1 MMVHHKIRIVFK
13 SFKQLLLIWLG
24 VVAISAQAQK
34 YSLSEGVITFFSEA
48 TLENI
53 KAENKNTTS
62 AFDVTT
68 GEIAFAVP
76 NNQFQFEKKLMQQH
90 FNEKYM
96 ESEKYPRSTFSGK
109 VEGFDASK
117 TGKQQVRA
125 TGKMFIH
132 GVTQSVEIPGVL
144 EVSTQGVSMKS
155 TFMIKLADYK
165 IKIPQILWQNIAEQ
179 VEVTVDLV
187 YKPR

>member
-1 MMVHHKIRIVFK
+1 MLSK
-13 SFKQLLLIWLG
+13 SILLVWLG
-24 VVAISAQAQK
+24 VVAISAQAQR
-34 YSLSEGVITFFSEA
+34 YVLSEGVITFFSEA

-53 KAENKNTTS
+53 KAENKHTTS

>member
-1 MMVHHKIRIVFK
+1 MFK
-13 SFKQLLLIWLG
+13 EKLKLLLLVWLG
-24 VVAISAQAQK
+24 VMALSAQAQQ
-34 YSLSEGVITFFSEA
+34 YVLSEGVITFFSEA

-53 KAENKNTTS
+53 KAENKHTTS

-109 VEGFDASK
+109 LEGFDVSK
-117 TGKQQVRA
+117 SGEQRVKAVGKL
-125 TGKMFIH
+125 FIH

>member
-1 MMVHHKIRIVFK
+1 MKQVF
-13 SFKQLLLIWLG
+13 FLISLFWTSVL
-24 VVAISAQAQK
+24 QAQN
-34 YSLSEGVITFFSEA
+34 YSLSEGVLTFFSKA

-53 KAENKNTTS
+53 QAENKHTTS
-62 AFDVTT
+62 VFNATT
-68 GEIAFAVP
+68 GEIAFAIP

-96 ESEKYPRSTFSGK
+96 ESEKYPRSTFSGRI
-109 VEGFDASK
+109 EGFDPLK
-117 TGKQQVRA
+117 TGKQQVHA

-132 GVTQSVEIPGVL
+132 GVTQSVKIPGII
-144 EVSTQGVSMKS
+144 EITPQGITMESS
-155 TFMIKLADYK
+155 FLIKLADYK

-179 VEVTVDLV
+179 VEVKVNFA

>member
-1 MMVHHKIRIVFK
+1 MLKRII
-13 SFKQLLLIWLG
+13 LLVWLG
-24 VVAISAQAQK
+24 VVALSVQAQQ

-53 KAENKNTTS
+53 TAENKGATS
-62 AFDVTT
+62 VFYASS
-68 GEIAFAVP
+68 GEIAFAIP

-96 ESEKYPRSTFSGK
+96 ESEKYPRSTFSGRI
-109 VEGFDASK
+109 EGFDISK
-117 TGKQQVRA
+117 TGDQQVKA
-125 TGKMFIH
+125 IGKMYIH
-132 GVTQSVEIPGVL
+132 GVTKTVEIPGVIR
-144 EVSTQGVSMKS
+144 VTSQGISMKS

-179 VEVTVDLV
+179 VEVTVNLE